1 MSEIGGDERE
11 VASRNFGVAEGV
23 GSLSEALSDA
33 A

>member
-11 VASRNFGVAEGV
+11 VASRNFDFAEGV
-23 GSLSEALSDA
+23 GSLYEALSDA